1 MIESLQRSLEIAPVM
16 GNFHPLLPLCLT
28 PDVETAASARAVA
41 EELDD
46 LARHSK
52 RPILI
57 TEYDPRYADR
67 FLVEQL
73 PNCPPGELVNQM
85 LPYRL
90 MDARRLLTH
99 KQIAQRIVTDTLKN
113 RYEIVAFMLV
123 DGLSYEDTKDWA
135 ERPSPCFIDG
145 PSITYAKNAQGHVLP
160 DVGFPGIVGQPPLA
174 RQLMDVGLPHS
185 RGYSYWDRA
194 RNDVSAVLFEGMPL
208 TKVSS
213 ITEALQTL
221 AESRLAGLY
230 LQIVREGTDGM
241 AHRRREVTTREIRAT
256 IEAIHEDF
264 RRLIRLVADSGDRG
278 AVYLTADHGI
288 LWKNQHQF
296 TLLSDQHAAHT
307 RYTRERPS
315 SSQHASP
322 FPTHNGDYYLYWYP
336 YIGRNIRANDSGIHG
351 GLSYWESIV
360 PFVHVEV
367 NI

>member
-16 GNFHPLLPLCLT
+16 GNFHPLLPLCLM
-28 PDVETAASARAVA
+28 PDVEVATSAQGVA
-41 EELDD
+41 EDLDN

-113 RYEIVAFMLV
+113 RYEVIAFMLV

-145 PSITYAKNAQGHVLP
+145 PSITYAKNAQDHVLP

-185 RGYSYWDRA
+185 RGYSYWDRG
-194 RNDVSAVLFEGMPL
+194 RNDVSAVLFDGMPL
-208 TKVSS
+208 TKVSGVV
-213 ITEALQTL
+213 EALQILEEMNL
-221 AESRLAGLY
+221 ANLY
-230 LQIVREGTDGM
+230 LQVVREGTDGM
-241 AHRRREVTTREIRAT
+241 AHRRREVTDREIKAT
-256 IEAIHEDF
+256 VEAIHDDF
-264 RRLIRLVADSGDRG
+264 RRLIRLIADSGLRG

-288 LWKNQHQF
+288 LWKKKHQF
-296 TLLSDQHAAHT
+296 TWLPEQHAAHV
-307 RYTRERPS
+307 RYTREQPS
-315 SSQHASP
+315 STQQASL
-322 FPTHNGDYYLYWYP
+322 FSMQDGDFYSYLYP

-367 NI
+367 NT